1 MGDER
6 NGLHELI
13 PLGSSLSHWG
23 LAYPLG
29 FNLPNGSTILRIT
42 TDHSA
47 EEFDG
52 LFEIALFEDPLAG
65 IGLIR
70 FGIEELV

>member
-1 MGDER
+1 MG
-6 NGLHELI
+6 LTY
-13 PLGSSLSHWG
+13 PMGS
-23 LAYPLG
+23 
-29 FNLPNGSTILRIT
+29 NLPNGSAILRIT

-47 EEFDG
+47 DQFDG